1 MSRPERITH
10 LAAALVF
17 SVLAL
22 ITSIIPIDIDFR
34 WSVFRVLSLAVSGL
48 AWLLFFRSRYLE
60 KKENANACRPDQL
73 PSFPEGQARLI
84 DSGRLPNRY
93 HPRVDL
99 HEFEICHFYV
109 PASRVIF
116 APLTDSKKMDPSRLA
131 VRYSGGNYYYIVRP
145 QEILM
150 PAEIDDKN
158 EGELII
164 TSQRIIFLASE
175 NAFEVPLQRVTLLD
189 CSAHLI
195 DFQVRQRRYTIQ
207 TEAACYAEK
216 VLMLL
221 FQRPTL

>member
-1 MSRPERITH
+1 MSRPERMTH
-10 LAAALVF
+10 LAAAIVF

-22 ITSIIPIDIDFR
+22 ITSIIPSEIDFR
-34 WSVFRVLSLAVSGL
+34 WSVFRVLSLAASGL

-60 KKENANACRPDQL
+60 KKENADACRPGQL
-73 PSFPEGQARLI
+73 PTFPEGQARLI
-84 DSGRLPNRY
+84 DSGRLPNRS

-99 HEFEICHFYV
+99 HEFEVCHFYV
-109 PASRVIF
+109 PGSRIIF
-116 APLTDSKKMDPSRLA
+116 TPLPDTMKMDPSRLA
-131 VRYSGGNYYYIVRP
+131 VRYSGGSYYYIVRP

-150 PAEIDDKN
+150 PADIENKI

-164 TSQRIIFLASE
+164 TSQRMIFLASE
-175 NAFEVPLQRVTLLD
+175 NGFEVPLQRVTLLD

-195 DFQVRQRRYTIQ
+195 DFQVRQRRYTVQ

-221 FQRPTL
+221 FKRSSI